1 MDTAMARDDL
11 SAAPPG
17 TRIAPRDNLGPAG
30 RGASLLAGALLGA
43 AGLRRG
49 GAGGVA
55 MGLAASALLA
65 RGVTGTAP
73 LRRALAQTPEER
85 AFARAAG
92 WKSAALVS
100 RSVTIN
106 APPQEVQNLL
116 NRIGDWPAAAQNI
129 LAAQALGR
137 DHWRLTVADPSG
149 PVTFDAVCSRGAADG
164 ALTLTSVPGTP
175 VPTMARF
182 AVREAPAGRGSEV
195 HALIA
200 YQPPGG
206 SLGRYAAK
214 LSQRE
219 PGIQLRRD
227 LKRFKSLIETGEI
240 ATNAPQGTEPKA

>member
-1 MDTAMARDDL
+1 MATPPV

-17 TRIAPRDNLGPAG
+17 TRIAPRQNIGAAG

-49 GAGGVA
+49 GAGGIA

-92 WKSAALVS
+92 WRNAALVS

-106 APPQEVQNLL
+106 APRQEVQNLL
-116 NRIGDWPAAAQNI
+116 RRIGDWPAASQNI

-137 DHWRLTVADPSG
+137 DHWRLTVADAAG
-149 PVTFDAVCSRGAADG
+149 PVTFDAVASEATADG

-175 VPTMARF
+175 VPVMARI

-200 YQPPGG
+200 YEPPGG
-206 SLGRYAAK
+206 SLVRYAAK
-214 LSQRE
+214 LTQRE

-240 ATNAPQGTEPKA
+240 ATNAPQGTTPKA